1 MSSRLLS
8 MKFMQRGI
16 ANSSTALS
24 PTTSRAEDAS
34 RASKRRKSDGPL
46 SPALNHGQPAGGA
59 KLDEKAVQ
67 AAIAEEERKRQA
79 AIAKQAAESGDTH
92 WVLEFPAASPASAAK
107 KAQVP
112 LRVVQV
118 GFAQIDT
125 ADQGED
131 EVYADPSPG
140 GAQIRRFNMRTK
152 KLTQDTKM
160 ESERDVD
167 MESDSG
173 SKDSEDSES
182 DDSSAL
188 SIPYAA
194 GGSDT
199 RGRQSTSQDSKRKRG
214 RSETSARRNSERT
227 KALEF
232 SAKRRKKN
240 VKLNMPLSIS
250 SANPPAPSPSSKR
263 RSSGKGGR

>member
-16 ANSSTALS
+16 ANSSTASS
-24 PTTSRAEDAS
+24 PTTPHAEDTA
-34 RASKRRKSDGPL
+34 RASKRRKSEGPL
-46 SPALNHGQPAGGA
+46 SPALNRGQASGDA

-67 AAIAEEERKRQA
+67 AAIADEERKRQA
-79 AIAKQAAESGDTH
+79 AIAKQAAELGDTH
-92 WVLEFPAASPASAAK
+92 WVLDFPAASPASTARK
-107 KAQVP
+107 TKAP
-112 LRVVQV
+112 LMVVQV

-125 ADQGED
+125 ADKGDD
-131 EVYADPSPG
+131 EVYAGPSPG
-140 GAQIRRFNMRTK
+140 GAHIRRFNMKPK
-152 KLTQDTKM
+152 KSTQDTKM
-160 ESERDVD
+160 ESEQDVD
-167 MESDSG
+167 VESG
-173 SKDSEDSES
+173 SGSEDSDDSES
-182 DDSSAL
+182 DNSST
-188 SIPYAA
+188 PYTA
-194 GGSDT
+194 GGNNT
-199 RGRQSTSQDSKRKRG
+199 RGRQSSSQDSKRKRG

>member
-16 ANSSTALS
+16 ANSSTASS
-24 PTTSRAEDAS
+24 PTTPRAEDTTH
-34 RASKRRKSDGPL
+34 ASKRRKSEGPL
-46 SPALNHGQPAGGA
+46 SPALNRGQAAGSA
-59 KLDEKAVQ
+59 KLDEKAVK

-92 WVLEFPAASPASAAK
+92 WVLDFPAASPSSASSK
-107 KAQVP
+107 SKAP

-125 ADQGED
+125 ADKGEN
-131 EVYADPSPG
+131 EEYAGPSPS
-140 GAQIRRFNMRTK
+140 GAQIRRFNMKAKNSTK
-152 KLTQDTKM
+152 DTKI
-160 ESERDVD
+160 ESEQDVD
-167 MESDSG
+167 MGSESG
-173 SKDSEDSES
+173 SEDSEDSES
-182 DDSSAL
+182 NDSSTP
-188 SIPYAA
+188 STPYTA
-194 GGSDT
+194 GGSDI
-199 RGRQSTSQDSKRKRG
+199 RGRQSGSQDSKRKRG

-227 KALEF
+227 KAHEF

-250 SANPPAPSPSSKR
+250 SANPPAHSPSSKR
-263 RSSGKGGR
+263 RSLGKGGR